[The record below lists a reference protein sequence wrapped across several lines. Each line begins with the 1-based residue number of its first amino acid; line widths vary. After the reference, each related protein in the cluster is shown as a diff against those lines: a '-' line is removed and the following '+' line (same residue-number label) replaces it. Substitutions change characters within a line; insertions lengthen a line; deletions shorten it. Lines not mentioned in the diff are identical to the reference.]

1 MNVSCWW
8 AYFFLFQLY
17 MNMKLLSSFNHE
29 SEQVIK
35 IKIRNLSVI
44 LNQCN
49 LIMMIQCLIDMKIF
63 LRLNYTFFK
72 PLKFIVNIMI
82 DLWKLFQNYSKNIVF
97 EMNRKNVNW
106 SFWRIWKTKIECL
119 REHCVKLFHFHV
131 TLSWNESKPV
141 CSLRALIMTCIERIV
156 FSIFM
161 EKVSLKSLKLFL
173 QLF

>member
-1 MNVSCWW
+1 
-8 AYFFLFQLY
+8 

-82 DLWKLFQNYSKNIVF
+82 DL
-97 EMNRKNVNW
+97 
-106 SFWRIWKTKIECL
+106 
-119 REHCVKLFHFHV
+119 
-131 TLSWNESKPV
+131 
-141 CSLRALIMTCIERIV
+141 
-156 FSIFM
+156 
-161 EKVSLKSLKLFL
+161 
-173 QLF
+173 